1 MSNISTLTN
10 AGLIT
15 SGTVFSPAD
24 VTTIENL
31 STDEVNALIS
41 VYNQVGLSFLARN
54 CGPNPAPGPG
64 HPIGIVF

>member
-1 MSNISTLTN
+1 MSNITTLMN
-10 AGLIT
+10 AGVIT

-24 VTTIENL
+24 TTVIENL

-41 VYNQVGLSFLARN
+41 VYNTVGLNFLTRN